1 MEQIYGMLVVV
12 YAKEE
17 FMSVYLL
24 LNLQNFYLANE
35 DNAFGVW
42 TQC

>member
-24 LNLQNFYLANE
+24 LNLQSFYLANE